1 MGWFKKDIIILKLA
15 YVILEQKCRITMQK
29 KTHRLYHL
37 ILKLLFHDESSDLK
51 ALHFMN
57 VNFVIDWVIEVINW
71 REVLIKII
79 NDKIIYLR
87 IWQL

>member
-37 ILKLLFHDESSDLK
+37 ILKLLFR
-51 ALHFMN
+51 
-57 VNFVIDWVIEVINW
+57 VVIDWVIEVINW
-71 REVLIKII
+71 REVLIKIMM
-79 NDKIIYLR
+79 NDKKI
-87 IWQL
+87 